1 MDIMPGDEP
10 LMAFGSDDDRCANQF
25 FLPPCGMVLHLNVG
39 GVRYITTYSTLLSK
53 GANFFKSLLTQKMG
67 STKVAQKKKKQP
79 KMFNHSYIDVG

>member
-53 GANFFKSLLTQKMG
+53 GANFFKSLLTQTMG
-67 STKVAQKKKKQP
+67 STKVAKP
-79 KMFNHSYIDVG
+79 KMFNHSHIDVG

>member
-10 LMAFGSDDDRCANQF
+10 LLAFGSDDDRCANQF

-53 GANFFKSLLTQKMG
+53 GANFFKSLLTQTMG
-67 STKVAQKKKKQP
+67 STKVAKP
-79 KMFNHSYIDVG
+79 KMFNHSHIDVG